1 MPYLLLTLTVL
12 FWSGNFVLGRGIND
26 IIPPVSLAFWRW
38 VGAFMVLLPF
48 AIRPLIRDWKTIR
61 DHLAIMAVLAVLSVT
76 FFNTFIYLALQST
89 PVANTV
95 LVNAMTPVFIVFISW
110 VGFHE
115 SIKPIQG
122 IGVAISLSG
131 LLWMLSRGNLTAL
144 LSTRFS
150 TGDLW
155 TLAAA
160 MSWAL
165 YTVLLRKRPPG
176 LHPVAFLATTMG
188 IGILFLIPPYI
199 WELRTGA
206 SFDLSPTTLSS
217 IVYVAVFPS
226 VLSFLFWNWSVAIVG
241 ATKAGVFVY
250 LMPVFSIALAYVF
263 LGEVLQAY
271 HLFGIILI
279 FSGIYLTTT
288 AKFPFSRTAG
298 APDQPKPL

>member
-12 FWSGNFVLGRGIND
+12 FWSGNFVLGRGVND
-26 IIPPVSLAFWRW
+26 VIPPVSLAFWRW

-61 DHLAIMAVLAVLSVT
+61 NHMAILTILAVLSVT
-76 FFNTFIYLALQST
+76 IFNTFIYLALQST

-110 VGFHE
+110 IGFQD
-115 SIKPIQG
+115 SLKPIQG
-122 IGVAISLSG
+122 VGVAISLTG
-131 LLWMLSRGNLTAL
+131 LLWMLSRGNLAAL
-144 LSTRFS
+144 LHTRFS
-150 TGDLW
+150 AGDLW

-165 YTVLLRKRPPG
+165 YTTLLRKRPPG

-188 IGILFLIPPYI
+188 IGILFLTPAYI
-199 WELRTGA
+199 WELQTGA
-206 SFDLSPTTLSS
+206 HFNLTPATLFS

-226 VLSFLFWNWSVAIVG
+226 VLSFLFWNWSVGIVG

-250 LMPVFSIALAYVF
+250 LMPVFSIALAYGF
-263 LGEVLQAY
+263 LGEGLQAY
-271 HLFGIILI
+271 HIFGIILI

-288 AKFPFSRTAG
+288 ARFPFFGTAETT
-298 APDQPKPL
+298 DHPKPL